1 MTWQSIAIGLMALVV
16 LCWGLGAYNRLVRLR
31 AKVRADFVPVHEGLE
46 QAAQWLHKLGAA
58 HMSEAESASLSVG
71 LHSGPGVDES
81 ADANPG
87 VNPDVNPDAKADA
100 HPDASAVWASA
111 SAAAQQLLAALAPV
125 RREPL
130 DAAAM
135 AALNTAH
142 EVFVQAVGRLSA
154 LDEVSGRESEN
165 TGGDVVILLS
175 IVEKT
180 QKYMAVDVAA
190 QAFNAQVQ
198 AHNAAVRQFPARGLA
213 WFLGFAPA
221 GRLDE
226 VTRP

>member
-1 MTWQSIAIGLMALVV
+1 
-16 LCWGLGAYNRLVRLR
+16 
-31 AKVRADFVPVHEGLE
+31 
-46 QAAQWLHKLGAA
+46 
-58 HMSEAESASLSVG
+58 
-71 LHSGPGVDES
+71 
-81 ADANPG
+81 
-87 VNPDVNPDAKADA
+87 
-100 HPDASAVWASA
+100 
-111 SAAAQQLLAALAPV
+111 
-125 RREPL
+125 
-130 DAAAM
+130 M

-154 LDEVSGRESEN
+154 FGEVSGRESEN
-165 TGGDVVILLS
+165 TGGDAVILLS